1 MNFQTVYNANGAP
14 TIMFGTL
21 TNLGQT
27 KSGQKGNYQSARLK
41 DDTGQERPVTVFQ
54 GQGQLLSPQNVGQ
67 RLQFSL
73 KTYQGKNGVGLSGY
87 WNDKANVSQPPQN
100 SPPAQQPQPTTKVV
114 SEHSPDERRRYRGM
128 CLSYCKDLIVADK
141 INKDDMYAVAD
152 TMVKFIYDEH
162 TETDAPNTFDDFA
175 QQHPVADDEQWN
187 T

>member
-27 KSGQKGNYQSARLK
+27 KSGQKGNYQSVRLK

-87 WNDKANVSQPPQN
+87 WNDKANV
-100 SPPAQQPQPTTKVV
+100 AQPQQAPQQYPPPSKVAHD
-114 SEHSPDERRRYRGM
+114 SGNPEEKRKYKGM
-128 CLSYCKDLIVADK
+128 CLSYCKDLLVADK
-141 INKDDMYAVAD
+141 ITKTDMYAVAEA
-152 TMVKFIYDEH
+152 MVKFICDEH
-162 TETDAPNTFDDFA
+162 IETDEPQTFDEFA
-175 QQHPVADDEQWN
+175 QQNPPADDEQWN
-187 T
+187 S